1 MTSDDIALTIL
12 SLPEPIKQ
20 KYLTRWWEISEHE
33 GVAYFHMPQATFD
46 ALPKKAVIVESD
58 ENDLKIPA
66 KTLLGVMK

>member
-20 KYLTRWWEISEHE
+20 KYLKRWWEISEHQ
-33 GVAYFHMPQATFD
+33 GVTYFHMPKATFD
-46 ALPKKAVIVESD
+46 ALPKRAVIVESD
-58 ENDLKIPA
+58 ENDLRIPT